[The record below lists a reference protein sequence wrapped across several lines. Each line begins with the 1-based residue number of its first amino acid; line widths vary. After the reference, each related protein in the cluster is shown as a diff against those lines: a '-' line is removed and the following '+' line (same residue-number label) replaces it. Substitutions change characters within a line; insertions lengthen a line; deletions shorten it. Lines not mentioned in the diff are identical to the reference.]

1 MALKQKIKKK
11 EVCMRKVWCL
21 VFALILLVPAMSH
34 AGTATSRWDVTIG
47 GYIKA
52 EFGYADQAR
61 GQAYVLPYRDSGT
74 QENFGEKYGN
84 YFATGVQSR
93 FNFLVKGPDAF
104 GMKTSAFLEGDFYG
118 AGQATGTNWNSTG
131 LLRLRHAY
139 LKLTG
144 ANVEYT
150 IGQTTQ
156 VFGTLAGSGQ
166 ILLTLAPYLDAALS
180 VGAARMPQINVEYK
194 FAKDFKFL
202 FGLFL
207 NAQTVGQNYATG
219 TVNSFTQATPFL
231 HARVMWQTDKCGQIT
246 PADKLTVLVDGFY
259 GKEKKIYD
267 TAGTLFNYGT
277 DPLTKT
283 AAGWNKKN
291 VDSWGLHGNVA
302 VPVIPAKKNDKTG
315 SVGFSA
321 YGYITQNPGFQGWPL
336 FAAAQSSY
344 KRPDGSFAANV
355 VYGWGPQ
362 LYIWLTD
369 KLMLDL
375 TYAEVKAKESNWYKS
390 NNAGSPE
397 RVTEYLFILSYDVNP
412 AVRFTFDWERSKA
425 EYAGAAAGLKDKGT
439 ANVYRFGAFYF
450 F

>member
-1 MALKQKIKKK
+1 
-11 EVCMRKVWCL
+11 MRKVWYL
-21 VFALILLVPAMSH
+21 VFALFLLLPAMSH
-34 AGTATSRWDVTIG
+34 AGTATSRWDLTIG
-47 GYIKA
+47 GFVKA

-61 GQAYVLPYRDSGT
+61 GQQYVLPYRDSGT

-118 AGQATGTNWNSTG
+118 TTASPGGE
-131 LLRLRHAY
+131 LRLRHAY

-150 IGQTTQ
+150 IGQTFQ

-259 GKEKKIYD
+259 GKEKRIYEIVGGQIAPIGYAPGD
-267 TAGTLFNYGT
+267 LLRTAQT
-277 DPLTKT
+277 
-283 AAGWNKKN
+283 GWNKKN
-291 VDSWGLHGNVA
+291 VDSWGLHGNFV

-321 YGYITQNPGFQGWPL
+321 YGYITQNPGFQGWPY

-344 KRPDGSFAANV
+344 RRPDGSFAANV

-390 NNAGSPE
+390 QPGNENNPE
-397 RVTEYLFILSYDVNP
+397 RVREYVFILSYDVNP

-425 EYAGAAAGLKDKGT
+425 EYAGAVAGLKDKGT

>member
-1 MALKQKIKKK
+1 
-11 EVCMRKVWCL
+11 MRKVWCL

-61 GQAYVLPYRDSGT
+61 GQQYLLPYRDSGT
-74 QENFGEKYGN
+74 LENFGEKYGN

-118 AGQATGTNWNSTG
+118 TTASPGGEF
-131 LLRLRHAY
+131 RLRHAY

-150 IGQTTQ
+150 IGQTFQ

-259 GKEKKIYD
+259 GKEKRIYD
-267 TAGTLFNYGT
+267 TTGNLSNGPAGL
-277 DPLTKT
+277 PAVMT

-291 VDSWGLHGNVA
+291 VDSWGLHGNFV

-321 YGYITQNPGFQGWPL
+321 YGYITQNPGFQGWPY

-344 KRPDGSFAANV
+344 RRPDGSFAANV

-425 EYAGAAAGLKDKGT
+425 EYAGAAAGLKNKGT